1 MVSRARAEQIME
13 KFVNQLEWRLDDD
26 NRNEIPT
33 DAATLGIIKG
43 FLKDND
49 ITIAASDDQLAGVRK
64 GLKEQEEQ
72 RRRIREERKQK
83 ALELVKADQRD
94 TGT

>member
-1 MVSRARAEQIME
+1 MVSRARAELLME
-13 KFVNQLEWRLDDD
+13 KFVEQLEWRLKDD
-26 NRNEIPT
+26 NENEIPT

-64 GLKEQEEQ
+64 GLKEQEAE
-72 RRRIREERKQK
+72 RRRIREERK
-83 ALELVKADQRD
+83 ANVLALVKEDQLK
-94 TGT
+94 TG

>member
-1 MVSRARAEQIME
+1 MVSRARAELLME
-13 KFVNQLEWRLDDD
+13 KFVDQLEWRLEDDA
-26 NRNEIPT
+26 RNEIPT

-72 RRRIREERKQK
+72 RRRIREERKNK
-83 ALELVKADQRD
+83 ALALVREDQLK
-94 TGT
+94 TG

>member
-1 MVSRARAEQIME
+1 MVSRARAELLME
-13 KFVNQLEWRLDDD
+13 RFVEQLEWRLEDDKE
-26 NRNEIPT
+26 NKIPT

-64 GLKEQEEQ
+64 GLKEQEAE
-72 RRRIREERKQK
+72 RRRIREDRKAT
-83 ALELVKADQRD
+83 ALALVKADQLQ
-94 TGT
+94 TG